1 MKSNSIFYAYG
12 NLVVTLEDGTVFQ
25 RSNVDDETF
34 LKIKANLDNKE
45 ALFKLFNP
53 GYTEQ
58 KEFIDN
64 LDKSNHLVRRGD
76 SIYLEEISQLTVPEN
91 FAKKFLEAELNGDD
105 DKVIAY
111 LNFWTLLSLNPDS
124 RVRNNLFWFLDKWG
138 MCISKSGLVVGYR
151 NADIEKEGIQFNQE
165 LVKFVSTAYY
175 VYDGYCDDIL
185 VIKQDGEYVCGYK
198 DEANQDDLIL
208 GKLSDLYHTICE
220 DENDLTATYT
230 DHHSHTFRIKLGHV
244 VSMPREKCDSDQEH
258 TCSSGL
264 HVGAKGWL
272 KENYFGSVG
281 LKVLVNPADVVGIP
295 TLDDYGKMRTCA
307 YYPISIIDFDENGD
321 IVDDGIE
328 SGFED
333 DFIDKI
339 CYSGDINNDDLD
351 NYTITVPMI
360 SEIDRDNMFRR
371 LKQLAE
377 SRYE

>member
-64 LDKSNHLVRRGD
+64 LEKSNHLVRRGD

-105 DKVIAY
+105 DKITAY

-175 VYDGYCDDIL
+175 VYDSYCDDIL
-185 VIKQDGEYVCGYK
+185 VIKQDGEYVCGNK
-198 DEANQDDLIL
+198 DEANQDDLVL

-264 HVGAKGWL
+264 
-272 KENYFGSVG
+272 NY
-281 LKVLVNPADVVGIP
+281 VV
-295 TLDDYGKMRTCA
+295 
-307 YYPISIIDFDENGD
+307 
-321 IVDDGIE
+321 
-328 SGFED
+328 
-333 DFIDKI
+333 
-339 CYSGDINNDDLD
+339 
-351 NYTITVPMI
+351 
-360 SEIDRDNMFRR
+360 
-371 LKQLAE
+371 Q
-377 SRYE
+377 

>member
-34 LKIKANLDNKE
+34 LKIKANLDNKDE
-45 ALFKLFNP
+45 LFKLFNP

-58 KEFIDN
+58 TNFIDN
-64 LDKSNHLVRRGD
+64 LNKSNHLVRRGD

-105 DKVIAY
+105 DKVTAY

-165 LVKFVSTAYY
+165 LVKFVSATYY
-175 VYDGYCDDIL
+175 VLVDNCDDATI
-185 VIKQDGEYVCGYK
+185 IKRDGEYMCVYK
-198 DEANQDDLIL
+198 DEANQDDLVL

-339 CYSGDINNDDLD
+339 CYSGDVNNDDLD

>member
-64 LDKSNHLVRRGD
+64 IDKSNHLVRRGD

-105 DKVIAY
+105 DKVTAY

-185 VIKQDGEYVCGYK
+185 VIKQDGEYICGYK

-307 YYPISIIDFDENGD
+307 YYPISIIDFDECGD

-360 SEIDRDNMFRR
+360 SEINRDNMFRR